1 MKTTLLV
8 LTLLCCAPA
17 VNAACAVDS
26 PLNTE
31 AKRLLGP
38 KESLCE
44 TYGGK
49 VVLVVNTASQ
59 CGFTPQYEGLEK
71 LWNRYRER
79 GLVILGFPSD
89 QFGDQEFAA
98 DEEIA
103 KFCKQNF
110 GVSFPMFTK
119 TEVKGQNAHPLFQRL
134 EQQTGSVPR
143 WNFHKFLIGRDGRP
157 IESFSS
163 LTKPDS
169 RDLRQAIETALA
181 KP

>member
-1 MKTTLLV
+1 M
-8 LTLLCCAPA
+8 
-17 VNAACAVDS
+17 
-26 PLNTE
+26 
-31 AKRLLGP
+31 
-38 KESLCE
+38 
-44 TYGGK
+44 
-49 VVLVVNTASQ
+49 
-59 CGFTPQYEGLEK
+59 
-71 LWNRYRER
+71 
-79 GLVILGFPSD
+79 ILGFPSD

-119 TEVKGQNAHPLFQRL
+119 TEVKGENAHPLFQRL

-143 WNFHKFLIGRDGRP
+143 WTFHKFLIGRDGRP

-169 RDLRQAIETALA
+169 KDLRQAIETALA